1 MTLHLNLPG
10 SHHHNKSEQQQ
21 EVREARRQL
30 KERIRNDWEYP
41 TLPEWRSS
49 GRNHASDEVK
59 DAETRIAGFRFHT
72 TTEPDRT
79 SDDAGEGLGL
89 DFDPLN
95 WREREYSSNDDS
107 DMEHERSHA
116 ATDSKSSSK
125 GSVSKF
131 DSPDSVGAQLTNC
144 QLAKKRKRW
153 QALEEE
159 MGWNDGLSHWMRR
172 RDAWCGART
181 AAEARMLEN
190 SQHGHLSGSASAS
203 ISSSPRTSTSS
214 TPAEDHSTPGSTPS
228 ASPGLSTRS
237 MAIAH
242 TVISPAEIL
251 VPVAQPLLPDHPIRR
266 KITPNMFPE
275 IYTKIILQSRT
286 PSVPINL
293 QILVTAL
300 VQGWKD
306 DGEWPPKGGPLEK
319 SIGRKKASHTGSL
332 KEGVKRVLRITG
344 VGDSTKS

>member
-10 SHHHNKSEQQQ
+10 SHHHNKQTEQQQ

-49 GRNHASDEVK
+49 GRNANAEVE
-59 DAETRIAGFRFHT
+59 DAEARIAGFRFHT
-72 TTEPDRT
+72 PSNLQRT
-79 SDDAGEGLGL
+79 SNGTGEALGL
-89 DFDPLN
+89 DFDPLD

-107 DMEHERSHA
+107 DAGNHKSPA
-116 ATDSKSSSK
+116 ATASKSSLK

-131 DSPDSVGAQLTNC
+131 DSPDSVGAQLTNRH
-144 QLAKKRKRW
+144 LAKKRKRW

-172 RDAWCGART
+172 RDAWCCART
-181 AAEARMLEN
+181 ATDVSILEN
-190 SQHGHLSGSASAS
+190 SQHGDQSGSASAS
-203 ISSSPRTSTSS
+203 SSSSPRTSTSS

-228 ASPGLSTRS
+228 
-237 MAIAH
+237 
-242 TVISPAEIL
+242 ISPDRGVGITAPAQTIISPVEIL
-251 VPVAQPLLPDHPIRR
+251 VPIAPPLLADHPVRR

-293 QILVTAL
+293 QTLVTAL

-306 DGEWPPKGGPLEK
+306 DGEWPPKSGPLEK
-319 SIGRKKASHTGSL
+319 SIGRKKGSHTGGL

-344 VGDSTKS
+344 VGESGKS